1 MNKFYVKT
9 MCNLCAYVLK
19 SREIVLKVKSEKPK
33 AKSSDLIAGEW
44 NRKEVAQRIRKGT
57 QRNIASKSQF

>member
-1 MNKFYVKT
+1 

-44 NRKEVAQRIRKGT
+44 NRKEVAQRIRKEKGMPFCW
-57 QRNIASKSQF
+57 SK